1 MQTIWRWED
10 IFQQDFLIIL
20 KQKLLNYFPGYY
32 MYSNIYL
39 QQFHIFNHTVML
51 IVKGLT
57 AEDEKTLS
65 IEE

>member
-1 MQTIWRWED
+1 MGGYISTRFPNNSEAKAI
-10 IFQQDFLIIL
+10 
-20 KQKLLNYFPGYY
+20 KLHPGYY